1 MKKCSGEYN
10 MTIFRPAYEADLQP
24 MYEVFY
30 QNEVLDS
37 PHQPSPGDIPSY
49 LRHVLQT
56 GTLAVAEQ
64 DGTVLAFAGA
74 ITRGNITFLTDLFVR
89 PDHQSGQLGKT
100 LLHSV
105 LPQDNLVHCT
115 MSSSDP
121 RALALYIRAG
131 MRPQWPHFALRLEK
145 PTREKRVT
153 PGIEIIEADAG
164 DPALVRWD
172 TQISGRLRP
181 MDHLYWV
188 REQGA
193 VPLWFRRQ
201 GQIVGY
207 GYIRLGAGTLW
218 YPQACVLGPIGVS
231 APEDATACV
240 LAAVD
245 WALQQADVLCID
257 VPGPHPCLAT
267 LLETGFRIT
276 YVDTFVSTA
285 ATPFFDARCYIA
297 SGGDL
302 L

>member
-1 MKKCSGEYN
+1 
-10 MTIFRPAYEADLQP
+10 MTVLCPAHETDFRGV
-24 MYEVFY
+24 YEVFY

-37 PHQPSPGDIPSY
+37 PHPPSPGDVPSY

-56 GTLAVAEQ
+56 GTMYVAEQ
-64 DGTVLAFAGA
+64 DEKVLAFAGA
-74 ITRGNITFLTDLFVR
+74 ITRGNIIFLTDLFVW
-89 PDHQSGQLGKT
+89 PAHQSGQLGKT

-105 LPQDNLVHCT
+105 LPQDDRVHCT

-131 MRPQWPHFALRLEK
+131 MRPQCPHFSLLLNK
-145 PTREKRVT
+145 PTHEMPLT
-153 PGIEIIEADAG
+153 PGMEIIEADPG
-164 DPALVRWD
+164 DPALVHWD
-172 TQISGRLRP
+172 AQVSGRLRP
-181 MDHLYWV
+181 VDHLYWV
-188 REQGA
+188 REQRA

-201 GQIVGY
+201 WQNVGY

-218 YPQACVLGPIGVS
+218 DPQACTLGPIGAS
-231 APEDATACV
+231 TPEDATACV
-240 LAAVD
+240 LAAVN
-245 WALQQADVLCID
+245 WALQQAEVLHID

-267 LLETGFRIT
+267 LLERGFRIT

-285 ATPFFDARCYIA
+285 GTPFFDARCYSA

>member
-1 MKKCSGEYN
+1 
-10 MTIFRPAYEADLQP
+10 MTIFRPAHENDLRP

-30 QNEVLDS
+30 QNEMYDS
-37 PHQPSPGDIPSY
+37 PDSPPPGDAPPY
-49 LRHVLQT
+49 MQHVLQT
-56 GTLAVAEQ
+56 GTMYVAEQ
-64 DGTVLAFAGA
+64 DGQVLAFAGA

-89 PDHQSGQLGKT
+89 PAQQSGQLGKT
-100 LLHSV
+100 LLHAV
-105 LPQDNLVHCT
+105 LPQDDRVHCT

-145 PTREKRVT
+145 PAHDMPLT
-153 PGIEIIEADAG
+153 PAIEIIEAGPG

-172 TQISGRLRP
+172 AQISGRLRP
-181 MDHLYWV
+181 VDHMFWV
-188 REQGA
+188 REQRA

-207 GYIRLGAGTLW
+207 GYIRLGAGTLR
-218 YPQACVLGPIGVS
+218 YPQASTLGPIGVS
-231 APEDATACV
+231 APQDATDCV
-240 LAAVD
+240 LASAN
-245 WALQQADVLCID
+245 WALQRAEVLRIE

-267 LLETGFRIT
+267 LLETGFRIA
-276 YVDTFVSTA
+276 YVDTFVSTTDA
-285 ATPFFDARCYIA
+285 PFFDAQCYIA